1 MPTFAGTRTELAA
14 ARATF
19 QAEMAA
25 AGAAAV
31 WQRFPGRIG
40 LVLSGGGARGAYEA
54 GALLAFQDAALP
66 THIVAATSIGSVNG
80 ANFAAQSSTLV
91 GNADQLTEDWLTI
104 TPRALGIE
112 WTRYGW
118 MVLGLI
124 ALSAGVGN
132 LLALIARLVGVDVQ
146 LHSPGVAWISLALA
160 GAAVML
166 FYPQLPYA
174 YFVVSRGARRQGWDV
189 DRRRLRISIAA
200 NLVVLAFLVAI
211 VMSLHL
217 HTTLRT
223 LLIRSPL
230 LVGAGLAVLFLL
242 RWVEQQQRARVSRLW
257 ERLVRAPLDSGLFNN
272 FERTRYLRTRIPAA
286 PLSASP
292 IRFVATTT
300 DLEDGSPTYFSNT
313 PLDRLAADPGAD
325 AGFVA
330 REVVYQPD
338 LLPAIVASSALPIAF
353 EPLMLEDR
361 LLSDGAIVG
370 SQPIRPAI
378 RLGADVLFIVLL
390 NPPRVSARRDRI
402 TFLDVGLRA
411 LDILVHQNLRTDLQ
425 TTREANGLCE
435 RAAGELGVPPET
447 ITIEL
452 GHRRFRYIRPFTIRP
467 AAPLGAGILDFGAP
481 ATGAMILHGYRDAA
495 VQIREFLAY
504 APQSH
509 FGAARHVL
517 RMAPA

>member
-1 MPTFAGTRTELAA
+1 
-14 ARATF
+14 
-19 QAEMAA
+19 
-25 AGAAAV
+25 
-31 WQRFPGRIG
+31 
-40 LVLSGGGARGAYEA
+40 
-54 GALLAFQDAALP
+54 
-66 THIVAATSIGSVNG
+66 
-80 ANFAAQSSTLV
+80 
-91 GNADQLTEDWLTI
+91 
-104 TPRALGIE
+104 
-112 WTRYGW
+112 

-132 LLALIARLVGVDVQ
+132 LLYLLARLLGLEIQ
-146 LHSPGVAWISLALA
+146 LHSPGVAWISVALA

-166 FYPQLPYA
+166 FYPQLPYV
-174 YFVVSRGARRQGWDV
+174 YFVASRGIRRQGWDV
-189 DRRRLRISIAA
+189 DRRRLRISLVA

-223 LLIRSPL
+223 LLVRSPL
-230 LVGAGLAVLFLL
+230 LVGAGVAVLFLL
-242 RWVEQQQRARVSRLW
+242 RWVERGQAARVSRLW
-257 ERLVRAPLDSGLFNN
+257 ERLVRAPLATGLFNN
-272 FERTRYLRTRIPAA
+272 FERSRYLRDRIPAA
-286 PLSASP
+286 PLTASP
-292 IRFVATTT
+292 IRFVVTTT

-313 PLDRLAADPGAD
+313 PLDRLAADPGVD
-325 AGFVA
+325 PRFVA
-330 REVVYQPD
+330 REVVYHPD

-353 EPLMLEDR
+353 EPLVLEDR

-378 RLGADVLFIVLL
+378 RLGADVLFIVLV
-390 NPPRVSARRDRI
+390 NPPRASARRDRI

-411 LDILVHQNLRTDLQ
+411 FDILMHQNLRTDLQ

-435 RAAGELGVPPET
+435 LAARELGVPPET

-467 AAPLGAGILDFGAP
+467 AAQLGAGILDFGAP
-481 ATGAMILHGYRDAA
+481 ATGAMILLGYRDAA

>member
-1 MPTFAGTRTELAA
+1 MPTFAGTRTELAT
-14 ARATF
+14 ARAAF
-19 QAEMAA
+19 RAEMTA
-25 AGAAAV
+25 AGAGAV

-80 ANFAAQSSTLV
+80 ATFAAHSATVV
-91 GNADQLTEDWLTI
+91 GNADRLTEDWLTV
-104 TPRALGIE
+104 TPRALGVE

-132 LLALIARLVGVDVQ
+132 LLYLLARLLGLEIQ
-146 LHSPGVAWISLALA
+146 LHSPGVAWISVALA

-166 FYPQLPYA
+166 FYPQLPYV
-174 YFVVSRGARRQGWDV
+174 YFVASRGIRRQGWDV
-189 DRRRLRISIAA
+189 HHRRLRASIVA

-217 HTTLRT
+217 HTTFRT
-223 LLIRSPL
+223 LLVRSPL
-230 LVGAGLAVLFLL
+230 LVGAGVAVLFLL
-242 RWVEQQQRARVSRLW
+242 RWVERRQAARVSRLW
-257 ERLVRAPLDSGLFNN
+257 ERLVRAPLATGLFNN
-272 FERTRYLRTRIPAA
+272 FARSRYLRDRIPAD
-286 PLSASP
+286 PLTASP
-292 IRFVATTT
+292 IRFVVTTT

-313 PLDRLAADPGAD
+313 PLDRLAADPGVD
-325 AGFVA
+325 QRFVT
-330 REVVYQPD
+330 REVVYHPD

-353 EPLMLEDR
+353 EPLVLEDR

-378 RLGADVLFIVLL
+378 RLGADVLFIVLV
-390 NPPRVSARRDRI
+390 NPPRASARRDRI

-411 LDILVHQNLRTDLQ
+411 FDILMHQNLRTDLQ

-435 RAAGELGVPPET
+435 QAARELGVPPET

-467 AAPLGAGILDFGAP
+467 AAQLGAGILDFGAP
-481 ATGAMILHGYRDAA
+481 ATGAMILLGYRDAA
-495 VQIREFLAY
+495 VRIREFLAY